1 VRGQARN
8 DEKTRREPNIVTS
21 SEQTVIVTESS
32 AVAEERSH
40 QASLLSLRNK
50 ALKGTAWTVGSYATA
65 MVLRL
70 GSNIALTRI
79 LVPQYFGLMTLLNT
93 TITGLILFSD
103 LGLTP
108 SVVRSP
114 RGDEPTF
121 LDTAW
126 TMQVM
131 RGTVLWLC
139 CLILSIPFAAF
150 YGQPQLKIMV
160 SVIGLS
166 LIISGFNSP
175 SLATLARH
183 MGVRQLALSELS
195 VQVVQLVATIAWALI
210 HRSVWALIG
219 GRLIS
224 DVVRLGVSYWLEPR
238 RRPSF
243 HWDKNAAHELFAFGR
258 WVFFTTALTFV
269 ASQSDRMILGKLVSL
284 QTLGLY
290 GIAFALADIP
300 RQVILSFCTNIVFP
314 FVSKLAHLPRAEFF
328 GLVLKYRRNVLLA
341 ASGLLALVVNTGD
354 LFIVHIYDAR
364 YHNAAWIVPILAI
377 GLWHTLLYATTNSC
391 LYAVGKP
398 HYIAAGYLCTSV
410 AVLVLVPLTFYRWGL
425 VGAVWTVALSD
436 LPMYFVIL
444 YGLAREGMYPF
455 LQDLKMT
462 AVFLI
467 ALGVLTTLR
476 FAAGFP
482 FPHAVPLH

>member
-1 VRGQARN
+1 MTPSEPTATVVEPCTIDTSVADEQQQA
-8 DEKTRREPNIVTS
+8 D
-21 SEQTVIVTESS
+21 
-32 AVAEERSH
+32 
-40 QASLLSLRNK
+40 SLHTLRNR
-50 ALKGTAWTVGSYATA
+50 ALKGTAWTVGSYGSG
-65 MVLRL
+65 MVLRFL
-70 GSNIALTRI
+70 SNVVLTRL

-131 RGTVLWLC
+131 RGMALWIC
-139 CLILSIPFAAF
+139 CLILSVPFAAF
-150 YGQPQLKIMV
+150 YHQPQLKVMV
-160 SVIGLS
+160 PVIGLS
-166 LIISGFNSP
+166 LIISGFNST
-175 SLATLARH
+175 SLASLARH
-183 MGVRQLALSELS
+183 IGVRQLALMELS
-195 VQVVQLVATIAWALI
+195 IQVVQLIFTVAWALVD
-210 HRSVWALIG
+210 RSVWALIG

-224 DVVRLGVSYWLEPR
+224 DAARLLISYRIEPQ

-243 HWDKNAAHELFAFGR
+243 HWDKKAAHELFAFGR
-258 WVFFTTALTFV
+258 WVFLSTALTFV

-300 RQVILSFCTNIVFP
+300 RQIILSFCTNIVFP

-341 ASGLLALVVNTGD
+341 ACGLLALVVNTGD
-354 LFIVHIYDAR
+354 LVLTHVYDSR
-364 YHNAAWIVPILAI
+364 YHGAAWIVPILAL

-391 LYAVGKP
+391 LFAVGKP
-398 HYIAAGYLCTSV
+398 HYIVVGYLFTSI
-410 AVLVLVPLTFYRWGL
+410 AVLVLVPLAFSRWGL
-425 VGAVWTVALSD
+425 PGAVWTVALSD

-444 YGLAREGMYPF
+444 YGLGREGMFPF
-455 LQDLKMT
+455 LQDLRMT
-462 AVFLI
+462 LVFLL
-467 ALGVLTTLR
+467 ALGLLTTVR

-482 FPHAVPLH
+482 FPHPVLLH